1 MEEFITQNPNL
12 MLLLTAI
19 GAFLARDIIPWLR
32 SLVDSEFKYRRERMS
47 KEIDAREERF
57 LKAFEMSAT
66 AQAQQAQASIDVAA
80 SLQIISQTRVADN
93 MTLVRIERRLDEIR
107 PTQRRRPEAEE
118 EEDTA

>member
-1 MEEFITQNPNL
+1 MEEFIKANPNL

-19 GAFLARDIIPWLR
+19 GAFLAREIIPWLR

-47 KEIDAREERF
+47 KETDAREERF

-80 SLQIISQTRVADN
+80 ALQAISQTRVADN
-93 MTLVRIERRLDEIR
+93 MTLVRIERRLDEIA
-107 PTQRRRPEAEE
+107 TS
-118 EEDTA
+118 